1 MNISQKGIDL
11 IKGFE
16 DCILTA
22 YNCPAGIPTIGYGHT
37 GCDVY
42 IGRKIT
48 KIDAERILQ
57 NDLKIHCNNV
67 RKLVKVPLNQN
78 QFDALVSLEFNIGY
92 GNFASSTLLKL
103 LNTHDYQGA
112 AKRFLFE
119 NPNAK
124 TDEEKYKGCFVFD
137 SSNKVLSGLVRRRK
151 TEQELF
157 FK

>member
-103 LNTHDYQGA
+103 LNTHMITKEQPKDFYLKIQMRKLM
-112 AKRFLFE
+112 KRS
-119 NPNAK
+119 
-124 TDEEKYKGCFVFD
+124 TKGCFVFD

-157 FK
+157 F